1 MNCGERPA
9 GRLAAAGETS
19 DGGVPW
25 TTSLT
30 NWLASRARE
39 FRSASISCVASGE
52 AYRSPTGSRS
62 PSLGSESALKEL
74 VVESVRVPTLS
85 VRGFRKPNWILKVG
99 MPTSPCLLPATRLSK
114 QAKMERLGSGHGNG
128 ERGRQWTQQC
138 RMHPATSTH
147 AHTHRR
153 TNTKGRRFE
162 HDHVFRRALDALWR
176 CIWAGHGQQPPFPCA
191 PASFIGRQ
199 RPIGIAQIER
209 HDNPTR

>member
-1 MNCGERPA
+1 M
-9 GRLAAAGETS
+9 AAAGETS

-138 RMHPATSTH
+138 RMHPAASTQAH
-147 AHTHRR
+147 APHQKAVVSSTTMWARSRR
-153 TNTKGRRFE
+153 VVAVHMCR
-162 HDHVFRRALDALWR
+162 
-176 CIWAGHGQQPPFPCA
+176 AGHGQQHPPSLPHSTSQLHRA
-191 PASFIGRQ
+191 PETHRH
-199 RPIGIAQIER
+199 RQIER
-209 HDNPTR
+209 HENPTRRA